1 MKKRMPAW
9 LFLLIAGSVTLL
21 GALVLLMKI
30 SKGLGLE
37 EVVRAIGGGLGMLE
51 VHTGEG
57 KLQPHQ
63 VPQNHVSIVFD
74 IRMPRIL
81 VALLAGM
88 SLAAAGTVMQA
99 VFRNP
104 LASPEIMGTAA
115 GSALG
120 AVFAIWLGL
129 ATVDAIYL
137 PTFAFLGAIGVSSI
151 VYLAASG
158 RGGVT
163 VTGILLAGMAMN
175 SLAGAGT
182 AFVVSSA
189 FSSWERSTEIMHWLI
204 GGLDKATWQS
214 VWIMATGLGAFS
226 LVLLPFLRD
235 MDLLTLQEESAESL
249 GVRVRILRQVLLVV
263 ACGLTATAVSS
274 TGGIVF
280 VGLVVPHMARL
291 MVGPSHR
298 GLLPCAA
305 IAGALLLVV
314 SDMVCQIVLSD
325 EELRIGIVT
334 AGLGA
339 PFFLLLLARHRRGY
353 AL

>member
-1 MKKRMPAW
+1 MKRRVPAP
-9 LFLLIAGSVTLL
+9 LFLALAVIATLL
-21 GALVLLMKI
+21 GALLLLVKTTEEFGFGEVVNALG
-30 SKGLGLE
+30 SGLGL
-37 EVVRAIGGGLGMLE
+37 VDG
-51 VHTGEG
+51 
-57 KLQPHQ
+57 
-63 VPQNHVSIVFD
+63 VPESHETILFT
-74 IRMPRIL
+74 IRLPRIL
-81 VALLAGM
+81 VAILAGA
-88 SLAAAGTVMQA
+88 SLAVAGTVMQA

-104 LASPEIMGTAA
+104 LASPEIMGTAS

-129 ATVDAIYL
+129 ASVSVLAV
-137 PTFAFLGAIGVSSI
+137 PVFAFVGAAAISAV

-189 FSSWERSTEIMHWLI
+189 FDTWERSTEIMHWLI
-204 GGLDKATWQS
+204 GGLDKATTQS
-214 VWIMATGLGAFS
+214 VWIMASGLGLFAFV
-226 LVLLPFLRD
+226 LVPFVRD

-249 GVRVRILRQVLLVV
+249 GVRVSFLRQVLLVA
-263 ACGLTATAVSS
+263 ACGLTASAVST

-291 MVGPSHR
+291 LVGPSHR

-305 IAGALLLVV
+305 VAGALILIIADLF
-314 SDMVCQIVLSD
+314 CQVAVRD
-325 EELRIGIVT
+325 EELRIGVVT

-339 PFFLLLLARHRRGY
+339 PFFLFLLARHRRGY